1 MESKLN
7 RRSFIKG
14 GTCVATGALLTN
26 NLAAQSLISGPIT
39 NHKNKISAS
48 HFGAFRAHIKG
59 GQFTGVTP
67 FEDDP
72 FPSPMINALPDR
84 TYSKTRV
91 EYPMVREGFL
101 KDGHKS
107 DTSKRGS
114 EKFVRVSWDKAL
126 ELVTKEIQRVQKK
139 YGYKGIY
146 AGSYG
151 WYCTGKLHNPQTLMN
166 RVMKIS
172 GGYVGRIGDY
182 STGAAQVILPHVLG
196 SIEVYEQQ
204 TSWPLVLKHAK
215 NIVLWGANPLV
226 TCQIEWDV
234 AGHGAFPYLEELKKI
249 SQKGEIDIYSVDPVR
264 NDTAMY
270 FDSKEIKPRPNTDV
284 AMMLGMMHYLHTTN
298 QYDKEFIQK
307 YTVGFKDFE
316 DYLLGKTDNTPK
328 TLKWASKICGVDE
341 DVIKKFTQTLKDNKS
356 MLMAG
361 WGVQRAD
368 HGEQFHWTLVTLAC
382 MLGQVGLPG
391 CGFGFSYHYSNGGT
405 PSSDAPGLGGIST
418 NIKSNRKG
426 PWQNYKPFNI
436 PCARMVDMISNPGK
450 TIDFNGRRITYPDI
464 KMVYWTSGNPFHH
477 HQDRNTMI
485 EAWKKLETFIVH
497 EPFWTPT
504 ARMADIVLP
513 ATTEIERND
522 IEIIGDYN
530 SSHIIAMKKAIEP
543 VKESK
548 DDYEICRLIAKRL
561 GYEEEF
567 TDGKES
573 QLDWIKEFYN
583 DSKSQAAQKGIK
595 MPNFDEF
602 WEKGYVKFD
611 VREEAKNFTRY
622 EKFRKNPMLNPL
634 GTPSGKIEIS
644 SRTIK
649 KFNYDDCLH
658 YPSWI
663 EPAEWL
669 GSKKSKRYPLH
680 ILSPH
685 PKYRLHSQLS
695 NTWLRELYEVKG
707 REPIWIN
714 PEDAKKRGIKN
725 GDIVLVYNQR
735 GSTLAG
741 AIVTNN
747 VLPGVL
753 RMEEGGWYDPNEPGR
768 YKAMCKHGDVNQLT
782 IDKGTSKLAQ
792 GNIANT
798 ALVEIE
804 KYTGKVPKVTVF
816 EKPDII

>member
-1 MESKLN
+1 MSNIK
-7 RRSFIKG
+7 RRDFLKG
-14 GTCVATGALLTN
+14 STAAATVLLSN
-26 NLAAQSLISGPIT
+26 NLLANNLISGPVA
-39 NHKNKISAS
+39 NSNNKLNAS
-48 HFGAFRAHIKG
+48 HFGAYRAHIKG
-59 GQFTGVTP
+59 GQFTGVTA

-72 FPSPMINALPDR
+72 YPSPMINALPDR
-84 TYSKTRV
+84 TYSRTRV

-101 KDGHKS
+101 KHGHKS

-114 EKFVRVSWDKAL
+114 EKFVKVSWEKAIS
-126 ELVTKEIQRVQKK
+126 LVSSEIARVQKT
-139 YGYKGIY
+139 YGYKSIY

-166 RVMKIS
+166 RMMKIS

-215 NIVLWGANPLV
+215 NVVFWGANPLV

-234 AGHGAFPYLEELKKI
+234 AGHGAFPYLKELKKAHK
-249 SQKGEIDIYSVDPVR
+249 KGQIDVYSVDPVT

-270 FDSKEIKPRPNTDV
+270 FDSTEIRPKPNTDV
-284 AMMLGMMHYLHTTN
+284 AMMLGMMYHLYSTN
-298 QYDKEFIQK
+298 QYDKEFIKK

-316 DYLLGKTDNTPK
+316 DYLLGKIDKTPK
-328 TLKWASKICGVDE
+328 NLEWASEICGVDAE
-341 DVIKKFTQTLKDNKS
+341 VIKKFAQTLKDKKS

-382 MLGQVGLPG
+382 MLGQIGVPG

-418 NIKSNRKG
+418 NINSNQNG
-426 PWQNYKPFNI
+426 PWTEYKPFNI
-436 PCARMVDMISNPGK
+436 PCARMVDMIANPGK
-450 TIDFNGRRITYPDI
+450 TIDFNGRKITYPET

-497 EPFWTPT
+497 EPYWTPT

-522 IEIIGDYN
+522 IEVIGDYN
-530 SSHIIAMKKAIEP
+530 SSHIIAMKKGIDP

-548 DDYEICRLIAKRL
+548 DDYEICRLISKEL
-561 GYEEEF
+561 GYEKEF
-567 TDGKES
+567 TDGKAS
-573 QLDWIKEFYN
+573 QMDWIKEFYSN
-583 DSKSQAAQKGIK
+583 SKAQVEQKGIK
-595 MPNFDEF
+595 MPSFEEF
-602 WEKGYVKFD
+602 WEKGFVKFD
-611 VREEAKNFTRY
+611 VKEADKNFTRY
-622 EKFRKNPMLNPL
+622 EKYRNNPMLSPL

-644 SRTIK
+644 SRVVK
-649 KFNYDDCLH
+649 KFKYDDCLH

-663 EPAEWL
+663 EPKEWL
-669 GSKKSKRYPLH
+669 GSEKSKSFPLH
-680 ILSPH
+680 IVSPH

-695 NTWLRELYEVKG
+695 NTWLRDLYEVKG

-714 PEDAKKRGIKN
+714 PKDAEKRNIKN
-725 GDIVLVYNQR
+725 GDIVKVYNKR

-741 AIVTNN
+741 AVVTNN

-753 RMEEGGWYDPNEPGR
+753 RMEEGGWYDPVVPGE
-768 YKAMCKHGDVNQLT
+768 KNTMCRHGDVNQLT
-782 IDKGTSKLAQ
+782 IDKGSSKLAQ
-792 GNIANT
+792 ASIANT

-804 KYTGKVPKVTVF
+804 KYTGEVPEISVF
-816 EKPDII
+816 EKPEIIS